1 METTTI
7 KKQTAFRLNEN
18 LINRLKVEAKKAN
31 GSLSNYVETILMD
44 SIYNQ
49 PNETTIKAIEEA
61 RSGKTAGVANMSD
74 LESFIQ
80 SCSE

>member
-18 LINRLKVEAKKAN
+18 LINRLK
-31 GSLSNYVETILMD
+31 VETILMD